1 MVSHQP
7 LSVKNKVAIR
17 AFNCWY
23 FGNYVLSFFFFFII
37 AVFHLITNR
46 NSSWKNLKLLQ
57 STPSIRVTSSVF
69 TCLDRSMISGVESLL
84 GAILS
89 DC

>member
-1 MVSHQP
+1 MVSRQP

-23 FGNYVLSFFFFFII
+23 FGNYVLRFFFN

-46 NSSWKNLKLLQ
+46 ISSWKNLKLLQ
-57 STPSIRVTSSVF
+57 STS
-69 TCLDRSMISGVESLL
+69 
-84 GAILS
+84 
-89 DC
+89 

>member
-1 MVSHQP
+1 MVSRQP

-23 FGNYVLSFFFFFII
+23 FGNYVLSCFFFII

-69 TCLDRSMISGVESLL
+69 TCLDHSMISGVESLL